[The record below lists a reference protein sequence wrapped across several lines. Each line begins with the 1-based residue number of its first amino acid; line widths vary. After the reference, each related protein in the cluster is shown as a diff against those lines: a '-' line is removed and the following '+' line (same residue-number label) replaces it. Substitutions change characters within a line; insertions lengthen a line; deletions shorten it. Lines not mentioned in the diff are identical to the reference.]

1 VWLRVRKNYVAEHT
15 DPGEIDRDDWAALT
29 ARPPASLTG
38 SPSWLEAALAS
49 THRGMKPLLLTTETD
64 QGLIG
69 LLPLAVDESGPVPAA
84 RFVGAPYNDLSDIL
98 TRPGHEVEAATAI
111 LEAIRSLVARGFSV
125 TLHSVDPEGVLASV
139 DAGLGVFDWSP
150 ERPAPTVTLDR
161 DLEDV
166 VSGRRRRTWGNRLR
180 RLEKGHTVEFRA
192 IEGLPVRAALPGF
205 DRLRELRRVATGR
218 PPERPPVIL
227 VDEAVKRLASEGAI
241 VFMDMLIDGMPV
253 ARDLYLVDSPIALMW
268 LRGLDPAW
276 QSFPCG
282 HLLLCWT
289 ARHLRGEGYE
299 VLDMGRGDEPYKFIF
314 GASQRVLLRG
324 TLSADGCDQPLPN
337 R

>member
-1 VWLRVRKNYVAEHT
+1 
-15 DPGEIDRDDWAALT
+15 
-29 ARPPASLTG
+29 
-38 SPSWLEAALAS
+38 
-49 THRGMKPLLLTTETD
+49 
-64 QGLIG
+64 
-69 LLPLAVDESGPVPAA
+69 
-84 RFVGAPYNDLSDIL
+84 
-98 TRPGHEVEAATAI
+98 
-111 LEAIRSLVARGFSV
+111 
-125 TLHSVDPEGVLASV
+125 
-139 DAGLGVFDWSP
+139 
-150 ERPAPTVTLDR
+150 
-161 DLEDV
+161 
-166 VSGRRRRTWGNRLR
+166 
-180 RLEKGHTVEFRA
+180 
-192 IEGLPVRAALPGF
+192 
-205 DRLRELRRVATGR
+205 
-218 PPERPPVIL
+218 
-227 VDEAVKRLASEGAI
+227 
-241 VFMDMLIDGMPV
+241 MDMLIDGMPV